1 MTLRPSGIVQAA
13 WAAGALLAAADA
25 CAQNPSAGPG
35 QSFPQR
41 PVRLIVPFAPGG
53 TTDIVAR
60 GVAQRL
66 STLWGQQVVADNR
79 PGGGTLLGAEIVANA
94 APDGHTLLMVGTST
108 IINTGTSFAPPSN
121 RIDVERDFSS
131 IILCATGANVVS
143 VRANAPYRNLQE
155 LIAAT
160 KAKPTSLTYGTSGV
174 GSSNHFSGE
183 LLMLMAGIQLVHVP
197 YKGNAP
203 ALTDAVGGQ
212 IDMVFAGAAAV
223 QTLVKAG
230 RLRALAIGSKQRFVL
245 LPDVPTF
252 DEAGLPGYEMPN
264 FFGFGAP
271 AGTPRTV
278 VAKINRDT
286 ETLLKQPEIIQQLLN
301 DGLTARGGTPE
312 DFVQFIRER
321 KMQLV
326 RLIKAANIRPQ

>member
-1 MTLRPSGIVQAA
+1 MIHVNHGRHWIHRCAA
-13 WAAGALLAAADA
+13 IATVTVASTA
-25 CAQNPSAGPG
+25 CA

-60 GVAQRL
+60 SVAQRL
-66 STLWGQQVVADNR
+66 SSLWGQQVVADNR
-79 PGGGTLLGAEIVANA
+79 PGGGTLLCAEIVANA

-108 IINTGTSFAPPSN
+108 VINTGTSFAPPNN
-121 RIDVERDFSS
+121 RIDVERDFSL
-131 IILCATGANVVS
+131 ITLCATGANVLS
-143 VRANAPYRNLQE
+143 VRSTAPYRNLKE
-155 LIAAT
+155 LIAAA
-160 KAKPTSLTYGTSGV
+160 KAKPASLTYGTSGV

-197 YKGNAP
+197 YKGNSP

-223 QTLVKAG
+223 QTFVKAG

-271 AGTPRTV
+271 AGTPRHV
-278 VAKINRDT
+278 VTKINRDT

-312 DFVQFIRER
+312 DFAQFIRER
-321 KMQLV
+321 KTQLV
-326 RLIKAANIRPQ
+326 RLIKAANIRP

>member
-1 MTLRPSGIVQAA
+1 MNKHDHWIHLCAIAA
-13 WAAGALLAAADA
+13 VTMASAA
-25 CAQNPSAGPG
+25 CAQDPSTGSG
-35 QSFPQR
+35 QAFPQR
-41 PVRLIVPFAPGG
+41 PVRMIVPFAPGG

-66 STLWGQQVVADNR
+66 SGAWRQQVVVDNR
-79 PGGGTLLGAEIVANA
+79 PGGGTLLGAEIVLNA

-108 IINTGTSFAPPSN
+108 VINTGTSFAPPNN
-121 RIDVERDFSS
+121 RIDVERDFSLLT
-131 IILCATGANVVS
+131 LCATGANVLS
-143 VRANAPYRNLQE
+143 IRYNAPHRKLKE
-155 LIAAT
+155 LIAAA
-160 KAKPTSLTYGTSGV
+160 KAKPASLTYGSSGV

-197 YKGNAP
+197 YKGNSP

-223 QTLVKAG
+223 QTFVKAG

-245 LPDVPTF
+245 LPEVPTF
-252 DEAGLPGYEMPN
+252 EEAGLPGYEMPN

-271 AGTPRTV
+271 AGIPRAV
-278 VAKINRDT
+278 VTKINRDT

-301 DGLTARGGTPE
+301 EGLTARGGTPE
-312 DFVQFIRER
+312 DFAQFIRER

-326 RLIKAANIRPQ
+326 RLIKAANIRSH